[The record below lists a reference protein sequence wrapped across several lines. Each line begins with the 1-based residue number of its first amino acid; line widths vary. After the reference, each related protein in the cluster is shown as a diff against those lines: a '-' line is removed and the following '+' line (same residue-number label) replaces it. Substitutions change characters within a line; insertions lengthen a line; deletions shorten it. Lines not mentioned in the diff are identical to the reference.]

1 MYTTTMGSSLLT
13 EKWFK
18 LQVTLLKLLVFCR
31 KIVLSISIRPQLIFL
46 LLVSNSQNAQEALTQ
61 PSRCHTFCYSFKS
74 KAGTGTAFG
83 KTAGV
88 PQATP
93 GTALEGCPLQWHS
106 GTGHSP
112 VPVLPKLSVHPWDS
126 WMHFQVLRKGLKL
139 WNPIF
144 KMKYVF
150 NSWLSRPASF
160 LTHL

>member
-1 MYTTTMGSSLLT
+1 MYLLELSSAPLRRRPQRQDRCGYSGSVCIHDRKPTAACPAAELTAMGSMS
-13 EKWFK
+13 
-18 LQVTLLKLLVFCR
+18 VF
-31 KIVLSISIRPQLIFL
+31 SPQLIFL

-74 KAGTGTAFG
+74 KAGTGTTFG

-139 WNPIF
+139 
-144 KMKYVF
+144 
-150 NSWLSRPASF
+150 
-160 LTHL
+160 